1 MGLVDTVMR
10 TMNVMYSM
18 FVAISSVCGNDV
30 FKASIVVFKLLY
42 VFCYLLFYILFW
54 IFSVLF
60 IMGKY
65 I

>member
-30 FKASIVVFKLLY
+30 FEASIVLFKLLY
-42 VFCYLLFYILFW
+42 VLLF
-54 IFSVLF
+54 VLLDSF
-60 IMGKY
+60 LDFFFTFYNGKCL
-65 I
+65 